1 MEQEQNS
8 YVVGSNGDLLMWS
21 VMGIS
26 TIIAIY
32 EAKVFFQGK
41 DTIALVSMSIW
52 VVFTILSIIAA
63 RKENENWIRV
73 TGTCLHIYK
82 KRKLIE
88 TLIADEVVCIIKYHN
103 YGFKGQLSGK
113 TVLYGEG
120 GRELITLGLKPD
132 NMDRLIE
139 LIGRDKL
146 LIEKFGNMR
155 HC

>member
-8 YVVGSNGDLLMWS
+8 YVVKSNGDLLMWS

-73 TGTCLHIYK
+73 TGT
-82 KRKLIE
+82 
-88 TLIADEVVCIIKYHN
+88 
-103 YGFKGQLSGK
+103 
-113 TVLYGEG
+113 
-120 GRELITLGLKPD
+120 
-132 NMDRLIE
+132 
-139 LIGRDKL
+139 
-146 LIEKFGNMR
+146 
-155 HC
+155 